1 MRAVVC
7 IWLVFL
13 MGCSSQ
19 PVYHILGNIEDPQN
33 EIAVA
38 ISDILN
44 KYTGDS
50 IIVQPGLGSLANLDS
65 LVQGKADLAI
75 VDNFAPYQDSIQSI
89 LPIYT
94 QILHILHRADYE
106 PKNLKQLLEG
116 KKVFAG
122 SEASGSWRFIHQL
135 INDQGINPK
144 SIIWVDVLDLFEADV
159 IIGFTDLLSPN
170 ELQDLQ
176 GYKLY
181 SFNDPTST
189 ANFAD
194 AICLQHPQ
202 FQPYILPQGVYGNFT
217 PSSVQ
222 TVSVAAVLVGRANL
236 SKEFVFELI
245 EELQEHKQEI
255 AQINPLLHQFSGD
268 FDPHML
274 TFTLHEGARQYLDR
288 YSPSFLEK
296 NADLIGIALSIA
308 LALASASFSIS
319 RWQKTKKKD
328 KIDIYY
334 NKLIELRKKISES
347 PTLEEIHALDHEL
360 KAIQEETI
368 GLVTSEKLL
377 ADESFSIFLELSRF
391 IRDEIHRKGDQV

>member
-1 MRAVVC
+1 
-7 IWLVFL
+7 
-13 MGCSSQ
+13 
-19 PVYHILGNIEDPQN
+19 
-33 EIAVA
+33 
-38 ISDILN
+38 
-44 KYTGDS
+44 
-50 IIVQPGLGSLANLDS
+50 VQPGLGSLANLDS

-75 VDNFAPYQDSIQSI
+75 VDNFAPYQDSIKSI
-89 LPIYT
+89 LPIYK

-135 INDQGINPK
+135 INDQGINQAQ
-144 SIIWVDVLDLFEADV
+144 IEWVDVLDLFEADV
-159 IIGFTDLLSPN
+159 IIVFTDLLSPF
-170 ELQDLQ
+170 ELQDLK

-181 SFNDPTST
+181 SLDDPTS
-189 ANFAD
+189 AGNFAD

-202 FQPYILPQGVYGNFT
+202 FQPYVLPQGVYGRFT
-217 PSSVQ
+217 PSAVQ

-236 SKEFVFELI
+236 SNEFVFQLVEQ
-245 EELQEHKQEI
+245 LQEHKQEI
-255 AQINPLLHQFSGD
+255 AQINPLLHRFSGD